1 MKSCS
6 VVGSAAAAV
15 GAGVEIV
22 ASVEIEPCAGEVV
35 AAGEPV
41 PFGRI
46 GSAAAAAAGVGVVP
60 SAFARLAVKIR
71 GAVVPA
77 AAADAVELRAGRVV
91 EAAGASAVA
100 AAAVGVAPA

>member
-6 VVGSAAAAV
+6 VVGSAAV
-15 GAGVEIV
+15 EAGVEIV
-22 ASVEIEPCAGEVV
+22 ASVEIEPCAGEVA

-41 PFGRI
+41 PFGKI
-46 GSAAAAAAGVGVVP
+46 GSAAGVVEVP

-71 GAVVPA
+71 GAVVPV

-100 AAAVGVAPA
+100 VAAAGVAPA

>member
-22 ASVEIEPCAGEVV
+22 ASVEIEPCAGEVA

-41 PFGRI
+41 PFERI
-46 GSAAAAAAGVGVVP
+46 GFVVAAGVVEVP

-71 GAVVPA
+71 GAVVPV